1 MGHGHGDTDALS
13 SGNLEDYSHG
23 LQLNG
28 VYWETGHRTYV
39 PFWASLVVKFTPK
52 LIDDQ
57 LRTLLGHA
65 QPVAY
70 EPFVFYGHSAYFRS
84 YVGDPDVSTVH
95 ALRRRT
101 NFSFYPTGGKTL
113 GVLENRLQ
121 TLGDA
126 HHELRE
132 KVFHEVLHSAKKL
145 DMSR

>member
-1 MGHGHGDTDALS
+1 MGHGAGDSDALS

-23 LQLNG
+23 LQQSG
-28 VYWETGHRTYV
+28 IYWETGHRTYV
-39 PFWASLVVKFTPK
+39 PFWSGLVQKFTPK

-70 EPFVFYGHSAYFRS
+70 EPFVFYGRSAYFRS

-95 ALRRRT
+95 PLRRRT
-101 NFSFYPTGGKTL
+101 NFCFLPTGSRSL
-113 GVLENRLQ
+113 GVLEGKLESQ
-121 TLGDA
+121 GDV

-132 KVFHEVLHSAKKL
+132 KVFHEVLHSARQL
-145 DMSR
+145 DKSV

>member
-1 MGHGHGDTDALS
+1 MGHAGGGSEGLS

-23 LQLNG
+23 LQQSG
-28 VYWETGHRTYV
+28 IYWETGHRTYV
-39 PFWASLVVKFTPK
+39 PFWWRWVQKFTPK

-57 LRTLLGHA
+57 LRAIIGHA

-70 EPFVFYGHSAYFRS
+70 EPFVFYGNSAYFRS

-101 NFSFYPTGGKTL
+101 NFCFLPTGGKSL
-113 GVLENRLQ
+113 GALEGELQ
-121 TLGDA
+121 KRGDV

-132 KVFHEVLHSAKKL
+132 KVFHEVLRSAKEL
-145 DMSR
+145 DVAK